1 MPRKSA
7 LGRSASGK
15 PIAAVVFDRDGVLTY
30 FDLDA
35 VRSFLGPRLHIG
47 VEELIGR
54 WQQWGETTGWPRSPQ
69 EERRFWQ
76 GFWDDVCND
85 LAIHCAARTELQA
98 FDYTTAVRPFPDA
111 RPALLYAR
119 QCGLRIGVLSNFS
132 LASLQESLV
141 AAGLADLVDV
151 ACAATVIGAA
161 KPDAR
166 SYEAVL
172 EGLGVG
178 PEETIFF
185 DDELPCVEGARAL
198 GMHAYLIDR
207 WKTQQGSDSG
217 VARDLGVL
225 ETLLGAN
232 AEGRD
237 G

>member
-1 MPRKSA
+1 MPMRPA
-7 LGRSASGK
+7 LGRGASDK
-15 PIAAVVFDRDGVLTY
+15 AIAAVVFDRDGVLTY

-35 VRSFLGPRLHIG
+35 VRAFLGQRIHIG

-54 WQQWGETTGWPRSPQ
+54 WQQWGETNGWPRSQQ

-85 LAIHCAARTELQA
+85 LAIHGAARTDLQA
-98 FDYTTAVRPFPDA
+98 FDYTAVVRPFPDA

-132 LASLQESLV
+132 LASLHESLV

-172 EGLGVG
+172 KELGVAA
-178 PEETIFF
+178 EET
-185 DDELPCVEGARAL
+185 
-198 GMHAYLIDR
+198 
-207 WKTQQGSDSG
+207 
-217 VARDLGVL
+217 
-225 ETLLGAN
+225 
-232 AEGRD
+232 
-237 G
+237 